1 MKSFWQD
8 LASNKKPFFALA
20 PMEGATDSLFRQ
32 IIVIA
37 GKPDVFFTE
46 FTNVEGL
53 FSKGSGVVERRLYH
67 TVSEFPLIAQ
77 IWGLKPEF
85 FYKAAKLLKEMG
97 FTGIDINMGCPDVS
111 VTKKGTCAALI
122 NNKPLAKEI
131 IAAVKEGSSDLPV
144 SVKTRIG
151 FSQITTSEWIGF
163 LLEQNLDAL
172 IVHGRTRKEMS
183 KVPAHWDEIG
193 KAVKIRDERKLHT
206 VIIGNGDVRS
216 REEGVD
222 KAKKHKVDGV
232 MIGRGVFE
240 NAWIFRNNFEE
251 TQISYSDRLNLLSM
265 HLELYEKEPIHR
277 LPYHTLKKYFKIYI
291 RSFDEA
297 STLRQ
302 ALMETENVTS
312 AKEVLKNYSTVS
324 KIGL

>member
-8 LASNKKPFFALA
+8 LALVKKPFFSLA

-32 IIVIA
+32 VISIS

-53 FSKGSGVVERRLYH
+53 FSKGSKKIERRLRYSA
-67 TVSEFPLIAQ
+67 SEFPLIAQ
-77 IWGLKPEF
+77 IWGLEPRY
-85 FYKAAKLLKEMG
+85 FYKAAGLLSDMN

-122 NNKPLAKEI
+122 NNRPLAKEI
-131 IAAVKEGSSDLPV
+131 ISAVREGASGLPI

-151 FSQITTSEWIGF
+151 FSEIKTEDWIGF

-193 KAVKIRDERKLHT
+193 KVVKLRNEKKLST
-206 VIIGNGDVRS
+206 VIIGNGDIKS
-216 REEGVD
+216 RKEGID
-222 KAKKHKVDGV
+222 KAEKYKVDGI

-240 NAWIFRNNFEE
+240 NAWVFKDNFSEN
-251 TQISYSDRLNLLSM
+251 QVSFPDRLNLLTY
-265 HLELYEKEPIHR
+265 HLELYDKEPLHR
-277 LPYHTLKKYFKIYI
+277 LPYHTLKKYFRIYI
-291 RSFDEA
+291 RNFDEA
-297 STLRQ
+297 SALRQ
-302 ALMETENVTS
+302 SLMETDDVAS
-312 AKEVLKNYSTVS
+312 AREILKNYSA
-324 KIGL
+324 GR